1 MSVHVWGARH
11 RSDMW
16 TWPPGFASMA
26 DSGDEGSVCGR
37 SVRRLRLAGLDACEF
52 VSLQPRRTEIWHV
65 RAVSPAPQ
73 RSHRFTRGR
82 FHYLQRMMRVAGWM
96 RQESVDD
103 HLEQLVDLFNE
114 AAPPGSHLQYKRRK
128 MRVTGAALCT
138 SVHAE
143 SSTEHSAVYQLL
155 APRVRWGAIS
165 FVGFLKGT
173 FARSRVCGVCGRC
186 SA

>member
-1 MSVHVWGARH
+1 
-11 RSDMW
+11 
-16 TWPPGFASMA
+16 
-26 DSGDEGSVCGR
+26 
-37 SVRRLRLAGLDACEF
+37 
-52 VSLQPRRTEIWHV
+52 V
-65 RAVSPAPQ
+65 RAVSAAPQ

-103 HLEQLVDLFNE
+103 HLKQLVDLFNE
-114 AAPPGSHLQYKRRK
+114 AAPPGSHLKYKRRK

-155 APRVRWGAIS
+155 APRVRWADGTQVEHADAIS

-173 FARSRVCGVCGRC
+173 FVRSRVCGVCGRC

>member
-1 MSVHVWGARH
+1 MSVNDWGARH
-11 RSDMW
+11 PRTS
-16 TWPPGFASMA
+16 TWSPGFASMA
-26 DSGDEGSVCGR
+26 VSGDEGSVCGQ
-37 SVRRLRLAGLDACEF
+37 SVRHLRLAGLDACEF